1 MTPQEQRTA
10 FAADYRDEEQDI
22 TVLTANPCN
31 RVFRISEAPLYR
43 AECRILAY
51 RSGQQLRSEPL
62 VGGFGQIHSLAAP
75 ADFRGKKLNR
85 LRRLLCALCG
95 KPPVA
100 CLAGHT
106 IYRLRVR
113 AHKTAPHWFMLLRIL
128 QANAP
133 DDALVAMRDAYRHPS
148 IWQEAPLAIPLTLDT
163 TFHHYKGEADWL
175 GQPVCIMLDRDEN
188 NPAQPAPA
196 AVATLNRLFDSLDNR
211 RYWNERLLDV
221 AALAR
226 CLRLAE
232 LAIGADGAFTA
243 WLDAGDTF
251 DGEPVS
257 LGVTPAGELGDP
269 YIGT

>member
-75 ADFRGKKLNR
+75 ADFRGKKLN
-85 LRRLLCALCG
+85 
-95 KPPVA
+95 
-100 CLAGHT
+100 
-106 IYRLRVR
+106 RLRVR

-211 RYWNERLLDV
+211 RYWNERLINHAARSLAATGESGGLDA

-226 CLRLAE
+226 CQRLAE